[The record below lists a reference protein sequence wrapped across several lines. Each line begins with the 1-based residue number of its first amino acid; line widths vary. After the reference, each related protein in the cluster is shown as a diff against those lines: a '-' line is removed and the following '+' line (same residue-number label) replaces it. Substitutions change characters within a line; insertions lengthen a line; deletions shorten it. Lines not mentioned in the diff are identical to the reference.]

1 MASRSKGKV
10 WESYKF
16 PIILLSSIIIG
27 SIIGLVFGEKATVLK
42 PFGDIFL
49 NLMFTLVVPLV
60 FVTISSAVSS
70 MVDLRRL
77 GKIIGY
83 MLIVFVITGFIA
95 AVIMIVAVKI
105 FPPAEGVH
113 IVMESP
119 GEIEALK
126 TSEQIVKA
134 ITVGDFPEL
143 ISRRNMLP
151 LIIFSVFFGL
161 CVSLLGEKAKIVSD
175 LLNVLSEVFTK
186 MVSLVMYYAP
196 IGLGAYFAALI
207 GEYGPELLGSY
218 ARAMAFYYPICIL
231 YFFIAFF
238 FYAYYAGKMEAV
250 KIYFKN
256 IFPVAI
262 TSLATQSSIATIPVT
277 LEHTKRMG
285 VPKDIRDIVVPI
297 GATAHMDGSCLSAIL
312 KISFLFGI
320 FDLPFEGIGTYLTAI
335 VISVLSG
342 VAMSGVPGG
351 GLIGEMLIVNLY
363 GFPMEAFP
371 IIATIGYLVDPPAT
385 MINVTGDSVAA
396 MMVTKLVEGKD
407 WIAKKL
413 TANEVD

>member
-113 IVMESP
+113 IAMESP

-151 LIIFSVFFGL
+151 LIIFSVFW
-161 CVSLLGEKAKIVSD
+161 
-175 LLNVLSEVFTK
+175 
-186 MVSLVMYYAP
+186 LV
-196 IGLGAYFAALI
+196 
-207 GEYGPELLGSY
+207 
-218 ARAMAFYYPICIL
+218 C
-231 YFFIAFF
+231 
-238 FYAYYAGKMEAV
+238 
-250 KIYFKN
+250 
-256 IFPVAI
+256 
-262 TSLATQSSIATIPVT
+262 
-277 LEHTKRMG
+277 
-285 VPKDIRDIVVPI
+285 
-297 GATAHMDGSCLSAIL
+297 
-312 KISFLFGI
+312 
-320 FDLPFEGIGTYLTAI
+320 
-335 VISVLSG
+335 
-342 VAMSGVPGG
+342 
-351 GLIGEMLIVNLY
+351 
-363 GFPMEAFP
+363 
-371 IIATIGYLVDPPAT
+371 
-385 MINVTGDSVAA
+385 
-396 MMVTKLVEGKD
+396 
-407 WIAKKL
+407 
-413 TANEVD
+413 